1 MAETQKLTDTQTTDV
16 RYASPLF
23 SPDGKTIASV
33 SARRSADKTREP
45 ESGIAVF
52 QGGSLKMI
60 LKSGSLRLVGWSN
73 SGTDLIL
80 QNSSGPM
87 KAGPIDF
94 DLEMVSMKG
103 GSQTIATLTDVH
115 ADTMTLSPDRLSVA
129 FVARRSDKDDIWVL
143 ILKSRETRK
152 ITNNGN
158 TRTFYSSLEWS
169 PTGKTIFFD
178 KQEQVNTISM
188 FENFN

>member
-1 MAETQKLTDTQTTDV
+1 
-16 RYASPLF
+16 
-23 SPDGKTIASV
+23 
-33 SARRSADKTREP
+33 
-45 ESGIAVF
+45 
-52 QGGSLKMI
+52 
-60 LKSGSLRLVGWSN
+60 
-73 SGTDLIL
+73 
-80 QNSSGPM
+80 
-87 KAGPIDF
+87 
-94 DLEMVSMKG
+94 MVSMKG